1 MEYSVRH
8 LKEEDYSML
17 AEWWKLWRWTPV
29 PREALPDNLEDG
41 ILISVNG
48 EPACAGFLY
57 STSASKLFIM
67 EFIISNPKIKD
78 KEARKKAVD
87 FTIKCI
93 IEQAKKA
100 GAVTIL
106 SWIKNEHLIN
116 KYLDNGF
123 IYGDK
128 GMNNMV
134 FNF

>member
-1 MEYSVRH
+1 MEYTLRH
-8 LKEEDYSML
+8 LTEEDYKML

-29 PREALPDNLEDG
+29 PRVALPDNMEDG

-57 STSASKLFIM
+57 STSASKVFIM

-78 KEARKKAVD
+78 KEARKKVVD
-87 FTIKCI
+87 YTIKSI
-93 IEQAKKA
+93 IELAKKA

-128 GMNNMV
+128 NMTNMV
-134 FNF
+134 YNF